1 MKIFFFQKTCIT
13 YEFLLELQEL
23 SKNEFSDKSDDLL
36 ELFADKSDNDILEK
50 KANFN
55 ENHLEQSNRY
65 TYNDFRDSSSSSS
78 SASQSKV
85 AIREG
90 NLGKMGMQRSLSTGA
105 DLALFGLLISRLD
118 KRSDKDDEKS
128 SLVLSSSSAL
138 ESFSLTMIIEGMLSE
153 SEKDFFFR
161 LIKKKK
167 D

>member
-1 MKIFFFQKTCIT
+1 
-13 YEFLLELQEL
+13 
-23 SKNEFSDKSDDLL
+23 
-36 ELFADKSDNDILEK
+36 
-50 KANFN
+50 
-55 ENHLEQSNRY
+55 
-65 TYNDFRDSSSSSS
+65 
-78 SASQSKV
+78 
-85 AIREG
+85 
-90 NLGKMGMQRSLSTGA
+90 MGMQRSLSTGA

>member
-1 MKIFFFQKTCIT
+1 MTSLK
-13 YEFLLELQEL
+13 
-23 SKNEFSDKSDDLL
+23 
-36 ELFADKSDNDILEK
+36 K

-55 ENHLEQSNRY
+55 DNQLEQSNRY

-85 AIREG
+85 VVREG
-90 NLGKMGMQRSLSTGA
+90 NLGKMGMHRSLSTGA

-128 SLVLSSSSAL
+128 SLVLSSSSSAL
-138 ESFSLTMIIEGMLSE
+138 ESFSLTMMIEGMLSE
-153 SEKDFFFR
+153 SEKDFFFQ
-161 LIKKKK
+161 I